1 MKILWIEV
9 SWIREEIDTEN
20 LPNWF
25 GEIDNMLEFYKK
37 KHRGLFLSGSSSND
51 INFEEFESI
60 LKDELSLLDLQNLE
74 FLNKEFPKDDENS
87 KRLVMIINKVRI
99 YWDERIQEIM
109 DDLKNPKQE
118 VWFFKSLIAKILN

>member
-1 MKILWIEV
+1 MKILWTEV

-25 GEIDNMLEFYKK
+25 EEIDNMLKFYKK
-37 KHRGLFLSGSSSND
+37 KHKWLFLSD
-51 INFEEFESI
+51 IVSKNIDFEEFEFI
-60 LKDELSLLDLQNLE
+60 LKEEINSLDLQNLE
-74 FLNKEFPKDDENS
+74 FLNEEFPKDNEDS
-87 KRLVMIINKVRI
+87 KRLIMIINKVRI

-109 DDLKNPKQE
+109 DDLKNSKKE